1 MASERKTGIFDII
14 SSKNKNINKI
24 AITFIY
30 LDLEIQKIKETFS

>member
-14 SSKNKNINKI
+14 SSKHKNINKI